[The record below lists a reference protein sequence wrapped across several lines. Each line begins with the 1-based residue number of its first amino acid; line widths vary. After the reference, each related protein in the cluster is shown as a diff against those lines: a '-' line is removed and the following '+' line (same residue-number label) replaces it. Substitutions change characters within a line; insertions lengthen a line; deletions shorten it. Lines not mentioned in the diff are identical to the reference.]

1 MGHPR
6 KTAAVVDGFVPVID
20 LSARE
25 SAHGRGL
32 IADAIGKACETS
44 GFFTIVG
51 HGVPRELI
59 DRMHATT
66 NAFFELPDAEK
77 GLVAN
82 RPGVAGFRRFGG
94 TSALSLD
101 QRTPPDLCEVFASHV
116 TGELDE
122 DERARLG
129 DYWAPWKMAN
139 IWPGAPADFRDTW
152 HEYMSVMTE
161 LAGDIMR
168 LFASALGL
176 AEEFWDDKF
185 DNHTSALIANFYY
198 PQLVPPLPGQLRRGA
213 HTDWGSLTIL
223 HQEDGLGG
231 LQVLQASGGTS
242 EWCDVPAVP
251 GSFVVNIGDLMAL
264 WTSGRW
270 VSTMHRVLNP
280 ERGNPSSRLSIP
292 FFHQP
297 NHDAP
302 VEPIAAISVPEYDR
316 PPTGGMACGQWISA
330 KMVKTFS
337 TEPTAPTE
345 PTGPVAPTEPTA
357 P

>member
-1 MGHPR
+1 MGHHR
-6 KTAAVVDGFVPVID
+6 ESAAVVDGFVPVID
-20 LSARE
+20 LSARR

-32 IADAIGKACETS
+32 IAEAIGAACESS

-51 HGVPRELI
+51 HGVPQELI
-59 DRMHATT
+59 DRMHTTT
-66 NAFFELPDAEK
+66 NAFFELPD
-77 GLVAN
+77 GSMDLVAN

-101 QRTPPDLCEVFASHV
+101 QRTPPDLCEVFTCHV
-116 TGELDE
+116 TGELPE

-129 DYWAPWKMAN
+129 DYWAPWQAAN
-139 IWPGAPADFRDTW
+139 IWPEAPAGFRDTW
-152 HEYMSVMTE
+152 QAYLSAMTE
-161 LAGDIMR
+161 LASDIMR

-176 AEEFWDDKF
+176 AEDFWDDRF
-185 DNHTSALIANFYY
+185 DRHTSALIANYYY
-198 PQLVPPLPGQLRRGA
+198 PQLAAPMPGQLRRGA

-223 HQEDGLGG
+223 HQEDGRGG
-231 LQVLQASGGTS
+231 LQVLRNSGETS
-242 EWCDVPAVP
+242 EWRDVPAIP

-280 ERGNPSSRLSIP
+280 ERGNHSSRLSIP

-302 VEPIAAISVPEYDR
+302 VEPIAAIAIPEYER
-316 PPTGGMACGQWISA
+316 PPTDGMTSGQWIAA
-330 KMVKTFS
+330 KMVKTFAN
-337 TEPTAPTE
+337 EP
-345 PTGPVAPTEPTA
+345 
-357 P
+357 